1 MFAVCLE
8 LPFCHNIVN
17 YPEWYTCHASLID
30 ANYLLGDEMQW
41 FYLISYSYF
50 PIWKNGHYL
59 VWLYASFV
67 CCICFCLCKH
77 DLALVFFSFYFYPFR
92 CFTCRLLDLLSLL
105 MMTGA
110 LLKKYLILKGDMSK
124 KPTRISSM
132 LLRRVDVSAF
142 HGLISHLSLYNLC
155 F

>member
-67 CCICFCLCKH
+67 RCICFCLCKH
-77 DLALVFFSFYFYPFR
+77 DLALGFFFLLFLSFPMLHVQTAGLVVAVDDDGCFIEKISDFKGRYVKEADKDIINAVKASWCFSFPW
-92 CFTCRLLDLLSLL
+92 TN
-105 MMTGA
+105 
-110 LLKKYLILKGDMSK
+110 
-124 KPTRISSM
+124 ISSQ
-132 LLRRVDVSAF
+132 
-142 HGLISHLSLYNLC
+142 SL
-155 F
+155 

>member
-1 MFAVCLE
+1 MIYLSCFFDWCKLSLRWWDAMVLSDFLFLFPNLE
-8 LPFCHNIVN
+8 EWSLSSMTSCIFC
-17 YPEWYTCHASLID
+17 TL
-30 ANYLLGDEMQW
+30 YLFLLMQAW
-41 FYLISYSYF
+41 PCF
-50 PIWKNGHYL
+50 
-59 VWLYASFV
+59 SF
-67 CCICFCLCKH
+67 F
-77 DLALVFFSFYFYPFR
+77 FYFYPFR

-105 MMTGA
+105 MMTVA

-132 LLRRVDVSAF
+132 LLRQVDVSAF